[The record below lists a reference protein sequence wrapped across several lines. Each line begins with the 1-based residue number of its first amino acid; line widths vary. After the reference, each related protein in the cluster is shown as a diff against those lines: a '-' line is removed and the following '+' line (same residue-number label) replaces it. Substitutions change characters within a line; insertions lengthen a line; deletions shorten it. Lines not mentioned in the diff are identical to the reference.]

1 MKVNSASCWF
11 ILYRYITTH
20 GQQNIKIECNCVLA
34 GLKTESPGLD
44 YTGIEANQLEA
55 ARTLFETVVSVLG
68 GSIRSKVCRGAN
80 FYDLGGNSLNSV
92 FTVTKLREQGYVIG
106 QSDSPSYTAENMM
119 ITVQVVNLHYSSPA
133 GITKFT
139 SAKDL
144 QEVIDQM
151 CCTRDSDT
159 ASAVLKQEDKR
170 YVAHMLQDEHKDAV
184 NESVHFI

>member
-1 MKVNSASCWF
+1 
-11 ILYRYITTH
+11 LYRYITTH

>member
-1 MKVNSASCWF
+1 M
-11 ILYRYITTH
+11 
-20 GQQNIKIECNCVLA
+20 
-34 GLKTESPGLD
+34 
-44 YTGIEANQLEA
+44 EA
-55 ARTLFETVVSVLG
+55 AHTLFETVVLVLG

-106 QSDSPSYTAENMM
+106 QSDSSRYTAVNMI
-119 ITVQVVNLHYSSPA
+119 ITVEVVNLHYSSPA

-151 CCTRDSDT
+151 CCTRDSDN
-159 ASAVLKQEDKR
+159 AAAILKQQDKR
-170 YVAHMLQDEHKDAV
+170 YVAHMLQDEYKDAV
-184 NESVHFI
+184 NQSVHFI

>member
-1 MKVNSASCWF
+1 MVHNVWIYHNAQSTNVN
-11 ILYRYITTH
+11 
-20 GQQNIKIECNCVLA
+20 IECNCILA
-34 GLKTESPGLD
+34 GLKTDSPELD
-44 YTGIEANQLEA
+44 YTGIEANQLEEA
-55 ARTLFETVVSVLG
+55 HTLFETVVSVLG

-106 QSDSPSYTAENMM
+106 QSDSPSYTAVNII

-151 CCTRDSDT
+151 CCTRDSDN
-159 ASAVLKQEDKR
+159 AAANLKQQDKR

-184 NESVHFI
+184 EQSVHFIYNVT

>member
-1 MKVNSASCWF
+1 MHS
-11 ILYRYITTH
+11 
-20 GQQNIKIECNCVLA
+20 QQNIKIRCNCIIV
-34 GLKTESPGLD
+34 GLKTDSPDLD

-55 ARTLFETVVSVLG
+55 AHTLFETVVSVLG

-106 QSDSPSYTAENMM
+106 QSDIPSYTAVNMI
-119 ITVQVVNLHYSSPA
+119 ITVEVLNLHYLPPV

-151 CCTRDSDT
+151 CCTKESDI
-159 ASAVLKQEDKR
+159 AAAVLTQQDKR
-170 YVAHMLQDEHKDAV
+170 YEAHMLQDEHKDAV
-184 NESVHFI
+184 EESVHFI